1 MGAVGEA
8 LEKLQKVLEA
18 FQGSSGINLNQYTS
32 LEQASRQGL
41 AFKEWQKSERD
52 LEHYRSSLQML
63 KEQAQR
69 VLTSITMSLENQ
81 V

>member
-1 MGAVGEA
+1 
-8 LEKLQKVLEA
+8 
-18 FQGSSGINLNQYTS
+18 
-32 LEQASRQGL
+32 L